1 MVEELADFFER
12 WTVEKSS
19 ELYRVA
25 EWSGG
30 YFRVSE
36 NGDMLVQPSPKA
48 TDRAVSIPEI
58 VEGLKERG
66 LDMPVLLRIENILDA
81 QISELNETFIAAM
94 KDLGYHGNFMGAY
107 PIKVNQQKQV
117 IDAMVHYGAPY
128 HHGLEA
134 GSKAELIA
142 AMGMMVDR
150 QAPLICN
157 GYKDEE
163 FVDLAL
169 HAVKLGFRCILVVEM
184 PSELPLI
191 IERSR
196 ALGAKPVLG
205 VRIKLAMQG
214 GGHWAE
220 SGGERSIFGLNT
232 TQLIHAVDLLQKEG
246 MLDCLQMVHYHLG
259 SQISNIREIRTAV
272 GEACR
277 VYAGLVKEGA
287 AMQYIDLG
295 GGLAV
300 DYDGS
305 QSNFLSSRNYTLN
318 EYCTDIIEAVM
329 TTLDEDD
336 IAHPTII
343 TETGRALVA
352 YYSVL
357 LFNVLDKTVFEPDS
371 LPEKLPEDGPPQLI
385 NMLESM
391 ENLSIRNL
399 QETLNDAIYYRD
411 EVRQL
416 FNRGQITLRERSLA
430 ENLFWTILNRI
441 LKIGKELKNAP
452 AEINEIERLLSDI
465 YYCNFSLFQS
475 LPDSWAIDQLFPV
488 MPIHRLNEKPTRN
501 AIIAD
506 ITCDCDGKIDRFVD
520 RFGAKRFLPLHEMND
535 SEEYYL
541 GVFLVGAYQETLGD
555 LHNLLGDT
563 NVVTVSLHQDG
574 KYDFSGELEGD
585 TVADILSYV
594 EYDPKRLL
602 MKFRKTAETAVKEGL
617 ITPLERKEVMQAYEA
632 GLRGYTYF
640 ER

>member
-1 MVEELADFFER
+1 MVKILSDLLER
-12 WTVEKSS
+12 WTVDKSS

-30 YFRVSE
+30 YFRVSDK
-36 NGDMLVQPSPKA
+36 GDMLVQPSGKHPE
-48 TDRAVSIPEI
+48 RAVSIPEI
-58 VEGLKERG
+58 VEGLKDRG

-81 QISELNETFIAAM
+81 QIAELNETFIAAM
-94 KDLGYHGNFMGAY
+94 EDLGYHGNFMGAY

-117 IDAMVHYGAPY
+117 IDAMVRYGAPY

-142 AMGMMVDR
+142 AMGMMVDKK
-150 QAPLICN
+150 APLICN

-169 HAVKLGFRCILVVEM
+169 HAIKLGFRCILVVEM

-196 ALGAKPVLG
+196 VLGADPVLG
-205 VRIKLAMQG
+205 VRIKLATQG
-214 GGHWAE
+214 GGHWSE

-232 TQLIHAVDLLQKEG
+232 TQLINAVDLLKEEG
-246 MLDCLQMVHYHLG
+246 MLGSLQMVHYHLG
-259 SQISNIREIRTAV
+259 SQISNIRDIRTAV
-272 GEACR
+272 SEACR

-287 AMQYIDLG
+287 AMQYLDLG

-305 QSNFLSSRNYTLN
+305 QSNFLSSRNYSLN
-318 EYCTDIIEAVM
+318 EYCVDIVEAVM
-329 TTLDEDD
+329 TTLDEED
-336 IAHPTII
+336 IPHPTII

-357 LFNVLDKTVFEPDS
+357 LFNVLEKTVFEPES
-371 LPEKLPEDGPPQLI
+371 LPEELPEDCPAQLA
-385 NMLESM
+385 NMLESLQ
-391 ENLSIRNL
+391 NLTIRNL

-441 LKIGKELKNAP
+441 LKTGRELKNAP
-452 AEINEIERLLSDI
+452 AELNEIERLLSDI
-465 YYCNFSLFQS
+465 YYCNFSVFQS

-488 MPIHRLNEKPTRN
+488 MPIHRLHEKPTRN

-506 ITCDCDGKIDRFVD
+506 ITCDCDGKIDRFID
-520 RFGAKRFLPLHEMND
+520 RLGTKRFLPLHDMKD

-574 KYDFSGELEGD
+574 KYDLSGELEGD

-602 MKFRKTAETAVKEGL
+602 MKFRKTAENAVKAGL
-617 ITPLERKEVMQAYEA
+617 ISPLERKEVMQAYEA

>member
-1 MVEELADFFER
+1 M
-12 WTVEKSS
+12 
-19 ELYRVA
+19 
-25 EWSGG
+25 
-30 YFRVSE
+30 
-36 NGDMLVQPSPKA
+36 
-48 TDRAVSIPEI
+48 
-58 VEGLKERG
+58 KE
-66 LDMPVLLRIENILDA
+66 
-81 QISELNETFIAAM
+81 
-94 KDLGYHGNFMGAY
+94 LGYQGSFLGAY

-117 IDAMVHYGAPY
+117 IDAMVHYGAAY

-142 AMGMMVDR
+142 AMGMMTDKK
-150 QAPLICN
+150 APLICN

-184 PSELPLI
+184 SSELPLI

-232 TQLIHAVDLLQKEG
+232 TQLINAVDLLKEEG

-287 AMQYIDLG
+287 AMQYLDLG

-329 TTLDEDD
+329 TTLDEEE
-336 IAHPTII
+336 IPHPTII

-357 LFNVLDKTVFEPDS
+357 LFNVLDKTIFEPES
-371 LPEKLPEDGPPQLI
+371 LPDELPEDGPSQLI
-385 NMLESM
+385 NMLESLK
-391 ENLSIRNL
+391 NLSIRNL

-441 LKIGKELKNAP
+441 LKTAREMKNAP
-452 AEINEIERLLSDI
+452 AEINEIERLLADI

-520 RFGAKRFLPLHEMND
+520 RFGAKRFLPLHELKE

-574 KYDFSGELEGD
+574 KFDFSGELEGD

-617 ITPLERKEVMQAYEA
+617 ISPLERKEVMQAYEA

>member
-1 MVEELADFFER
+1 
-12 WTVEKSS
+12 
-19 ELYRVA
+19 
-25 EWSGG
+25 
-30 YFRVSE
+30 
-36 NGDMLVQPSPKA
+36 MLVQPSPKA

-58 VEGLKERG
+58 VEGLKDRG

-81 QISELNETFIAAM
+81 QISDLNETFIAAM
-94 KDLGYHGNFMGAY
+94 KNLGYHGSFLGAY

-142 AMGMMVDR
+142 AMGMMVDK

-191 IERSR
+191 IDRSR

-232 TQLIHAVDLLQKEG
+232 TQLINAVDLLKEEG

-287 AMQYIDLG
+287 MMKYIDLG

-305 QSNFLSSRNYTLN
+305 QSNFLSSRNYSLN

-329 TTLDEDD
+329 TTLDEEE
-336 IAHPTII
+336 IPHPTII

-357 LFNVLDKTVFEPDS
+357 LFNVLDKTIFEPES
-371 LPEKLPEDGPPQLI
+371 LPEELPEDGPTQLV
-385 NMLESM
+385 NMLDSLN
-391 ENLSIRNL
+391 NLSIRNL

-441 LKIGKELKNAP
+441 LKTAKEMKNAP

-488 MPIHRLNEKPTRN
+488 MPIHRLNERPTRN

-520 RFGAKRFLPLHEMND
+520 RFGAKRFLPLHEMKD

-574 KYDFSGELEGD
+574 KFDFSGELEGD

-617 ITPLERKEVMQAYEA
+617 ISPLERKEVMQAYEA